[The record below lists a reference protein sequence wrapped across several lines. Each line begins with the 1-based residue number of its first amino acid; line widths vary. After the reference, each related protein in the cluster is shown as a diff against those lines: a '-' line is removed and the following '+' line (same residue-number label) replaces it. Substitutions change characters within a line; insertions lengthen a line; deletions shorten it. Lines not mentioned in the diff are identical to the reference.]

1 MTSFP
6 LLVLKT
12 SLSPTKNH
20 TVTSIKAHNHLTT
33 LRVFAFPILRSL
45 LFDILY
51 WSFLLKSDIPLV
63 RVPHLHD
70 LGPGIQALIL
80 GISIVS
86 IHHLTLS
93 SRFSL

>member
-1 MTSFP
+1 
-6 LLVLKT
+6 
-12 SLSPTKNH
+12 
-20 TVTSIKAHNHLTT
+20 
-33 LRVFAFPILRSL
+33 
-45 LFDILY
+45 
-51 WSFLLKSDIPLV
+51 LLKGDIPLV

-70 LGPGIQALIL
+70 LGQGIQGLIL